1 MKNRSVP
8 LQESAPDILSPPQG
22 PMQICHKASSVLVQL
37 VSMDLLLAAQ
47 PKQLRL
53 EIRPYYA
60 VLQVHIRRY
69 QTTWYDPT
77 SVHTNTLI
85 HIDKIREDH
94 AKRCCFALPFRNF
107 NSLTWFRATMFSG
120 ISIGSGLSNLW
131 VRSDKGPKQLL
142 RNVHVFF
149 FSIWFWWFQSIPKMF
164 LRCWSCQ
171 VGWKSDK
178 SIYIYIIII
187 LYYNHKY

>member
-1 MKNRSVP
+1 
-8 LQESAPDILSPPQG
+8 
-22 PMQICHKASSVLVQL
+22 
-37 VSMDLLLAAQ
+37 MDLLLAAQ

-69 QTTWYDPT
+69 PLSDVIRQLDMILHQFTLTHWY
-77 SVHTNTLI
+77 TLT
-85 HIDKIREDH
+85 KFVDH
-94 AKRCCFALPFRNF
+94 AERCCFDLPFRNF

-149 FSIWFWWFQSIPKMF
+149 LSIWFWWFQSIPKMF

-178 SIYIYIIII
+178 SI
-187 LYYNHKY
+187 